1 MSAVVSNNNNNNNT
15 TIAVLG
21 ETASLEIAQNPSN
34 HNQFLVTLSGDKKAH
49 KVDAISLFQL
59 DIYTTAVFVAY
70 QRKVKPRLTM
80 RCLFSLTTVKFC
92 SISHLFKCAYINK

>member
-1 MSAVVSNNNNNNNT
+1 MSAVVSNNNNNT

-21 ETASLEIAQNPSN
+21 ETACLGIAQNPSN

-49 KVDAISLFQL
+49 KVDVIYLFQL
-59 DIYTTAVFVAY
+59 DIGLYPTAVFVAY

-80 RCLFSLTTVKFC
+80 SCLFSLTTVKFC